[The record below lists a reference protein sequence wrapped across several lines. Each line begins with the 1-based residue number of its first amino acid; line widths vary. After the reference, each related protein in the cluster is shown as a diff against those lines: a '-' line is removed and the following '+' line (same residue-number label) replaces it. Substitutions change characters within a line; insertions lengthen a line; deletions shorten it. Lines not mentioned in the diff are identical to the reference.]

1 MIRLVVPLLLAAP
14 LFAAAPLAF
23 AQGAASSS
31 LLDPSFAAPARPQM
45 SKPQTSKPQAAT
57 SPHRKVAGPRSA
69 ASDSDE
75 AEKAARLAEGR
86 KKFFEQSMGFD
97 NGKSGAVTLTNE
109 NGGPPAL
116 GLRF

>member
-1 MIRLVVPLLLAAP
+1 MIRLVVPLLVAAP
-14 LFAAAPLAF
+14 LLAAAPFALA
-23 AQGAASSS
+23 QSAASSS
-31 LLDPSFAAPARPQM
+31 LLDPSFAAPARPQ
-45 SKPQTSKPQAAT
+45 TSKPPAAKG
-57 SPHRKVAGPRSA
+57 PHKKVAGPRSA
-69 ASDSDE
+69 PSDPDE
-75 AEKAARLAEGR
+75 TEKAARLAEGR